1 MKIEKFN
8 VESVNELA
16 AKTPKNFVS
25 ETDKL
30 MVKAEKQLSELK
42 VTLNELER
50 KSHMGEWYFSG
61 MMQNEYGIKK
71 IESVRELYEQLNSGV
86 NGNTIYTLREIS
98 KYLGW
103 NKNAVEKIKKIKL
116 TPDKK

>member
-8 VESVNELA
+8 EAVTG
-16 AKTPKNFVS
+16 TPKKFVT

-30 MVKAEKQLSELK
+30 MIKAEKQLAELK
-42 VTLNELER
+42 ITLNELER

-61 MMQNEYGIKK
+61 MMQNDYGIKK
-71 IESVRELYEQLNSGV
+71 NETVRELYEQLNSSV
-86 NGNTIYTLREIS
+86 NGNTIFTIREIA

-103 NKNAVEKIKKIKL
+103 NKNTLEKIKATKL
-116 TPDKK
+116 TPTKK

>member
-8 VESVNELA
+8 EATTPVVG
-16 AKTPKNFVS
+16 TPKKFVT

-30 MVKAEKQLSELK
+30 MIKAEKQLSELK

-61 MMQNEYGIKK
+61 MMQNNYVIKK
-71 IESVRELYEQLNSGV
+71 NENVRGLYEQLNSSV
-86 NGNTIYTLREIS
+86 NGNTLYTLKEIS
-98 KYLGW
+98 KFLGW
-103 NKNAVEKIKKIKL
+103 NKNTIEKIKTSKL